1 MINIKLTEQERNN
14 LVIFLTDKGRLH
26 LTGDEAFEFTKIV
39 SKIANAK
46 EDLFSNTGYGPK
58 GEQGVPGDDVG
69 IEAPIEE

>member
-1 MINIKLTEQERNN
+1 MFIELTSSERDN
-14 LVIFLTDKGRLH
+14 LMVFLTGKGRIQ